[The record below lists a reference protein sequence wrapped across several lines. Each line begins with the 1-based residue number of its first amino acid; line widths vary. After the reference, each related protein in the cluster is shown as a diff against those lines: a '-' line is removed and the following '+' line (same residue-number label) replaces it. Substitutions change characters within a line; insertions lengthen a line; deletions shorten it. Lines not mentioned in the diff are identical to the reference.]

1 MNIDGYFSFPKQS
14 ANLQKIVFSQP
25 NMRKSVVT
33 YCLILLLSILGAKAF
48 GQSEGLLDDP
58 ILPDLLLNDRQL
70 SYQYYKDH
78 FWDNCQLNDSSLY
91 GNQAYANRIDAFF
104 DKVVAPL
111 PDSINAEI
119 DKLIG
124 KIGNKAVRDFT
135 LWYLLGKYE
144 HPEYMTHDQVFIHLA
159 DHYFLVDDSIEG
171 LNEANRFFI
180 ATQSGNLKRLALFQ
194 KAPELCLRNTKGQYI
209 ETQSIETDYLILF
222 FYDHECEVC
231 QAEAKDLKDLVQRHN
246 GIIVLAVDMNYDFQP
261 IDESFINVSAI
272 SSRGLDPTDAYC
284 IENTPLIYVL
294 DQEKRIIAKKIKAEQ
309 IGLFLK

>member
-1 MNIDGYFSFPKQS
+1 MVFSSPKPL
-14 ANLQKIVFSQP
+14 ANLQKIVFSQRI
-25 NMRKSVVT
+25 MRKPTFT
-33 YCLILLLSILGAKAF
+33 YCLIVLFSVLFGKAF

-58 ILPDLLLNDRQL
+58 ILPDSLLNDRQL

-124 KIGNKAVRDFT
+124 KISNKDVRDFT

-194 KAPELCLRNTKGQYI
+194 KTPELCLRNTKGQYI

>member
-1 MNIDGYFSFPKQS
+1 MVFSSPKPL
-14 ANLQKIVFSQP
+14 ANLQKIVFSQRI
-25 NMRKSVVT
+25 MRKPTFT
-33 YCLILLLSILGAKAF
+33 YCLIVLFSVLFGKAF

-58 ILPDLLLNDRQL
+58 ILPDSLLNDRQL

-124 KIGNKAVRDFT
+124 KISNKDVRDFT

-231 QAEAKDLKDLVQRHN
+231 QAEANDLKDLVQRRHD
-246 GIIVLAVDMNYDFQP
+246 VKVYAVDMNYDFQP
-261 IDESFINVSAI
+261 FENSFINVSAFH
-272 SSRGLDPTDAYC
+272 SRGLDPTDAYC

>member
-1 MNIDGYFSFPKQS
+1 MNNDGYFSFPKQP
-14 ANLQKIVFSQP
+14 ANLQKIVSSRLI
-25 NMRKSVVT
+25 MRKSFVT
-33 YCLILLLSILGAKAF
+33 YCLILLLSILGTKAF
-48 GQSEGLLDDP
+48 CQSKGLLNDP
-58 ILPDLLLNDRQL
+58 ILPDSLLNDRHL
-70 SYQYYKDH
+70 SYQYYKEH

-124 KIGNKAVRDFT
+124 KISNKAVRDFT

-180 ATQSGNLKRLALFQ
+180 ATQSGNLKRLVLFQ
-194 KAPELCLRNTKGQYI
+194 KAPELCLHDTKGQYI
-209 ETQSIETDYLILF
+209 ETQSIKANYLILF
-222 FYDHECEVC
+222 FYDHECDLC
-231 QAEAKDLKDLVQRHN
+231 AREAQILEAICREHQDVSVYA
-246 GIIVLAVDMNYDFQP
+246 IDMNYDFQP
-261 IDESFINVSAI
+261 IDESFINVSAM

-294 DQEKRIIAKKIKAEQ
+294 DKEKRIIAKKIKAEQ